1 MAALRFD
8 PDVICVG
15 EMRDA
20 EAHSAVEASSTDH
33 TVVTTVHGGGSIF
46 AHQRIAFLSQRRFP
60 IDFSVSMR
68 QAAQAFPVVVFAHKL
83 EDNSRKVMDISECVV
98 GEDGGLTYRTLYK
111 YHITDN
117 RFADGAFRMEG
128 EFCKENTPSPSL
140 CAKLMRGGVPQEVL
154 KRFTEGGKPS

>member
-1 MAALRFD
+1 
-8 PDVICVG
+8 
-15 EMRDA
+15 
-20 EAHSAVEASSTDH
+20 
-33 TVVTTVHGGGSIF
+33 
-46 AHQRIAFLSQRRFP
+46 
-60 IDFSVSMR
+60 MR

-128 EFCKENTPSPSL
+128 EFRKENTPSPSL

-154 KRFTEGGKPS
+154 KRFTEGGKIS